1 MMEKE
6 NVHVVEL
13 PKFTIYIDKEDNN
26 LNDIIENESN
36 KSMVKKEWDKG
47 ITSKLIFDLIASRIS
62 SEAILV
68 EMADK
73 NEELEKQNEYL
84 LDKLIKE
91 ESYIEENRG
100 KLE

>member
-1 MMEKE
+1 MEKE

-13 PKFTIYIDKEDNN
+13 PEFTIYIDKEDNN

-36 KSMVKKEWDKG
+36 KSMVKKEWDKS

-84 LDKLIKE
+84 LDKLNKE
-91 ESYIEENRG
+91 ETFIEENRG